1 MPPYLVGESGLDLLS
16 MGMLTSIPALTDAIG
31 IIIGGKLVQ
40 SYLSGKEK
48 YLAIVRSILV
58 ILLLYLIFNAPSV
71 TLVITFQTLC
81 TIFHG
86 LVFATIFALPHK
98 IFSKNNIGL
107 AIGVINLGGMIG
119 AFLAPMVMGYLIET
133 FNGSYTSAFII

>member
-1 MPPYLVGESGLDLLS
+1 MPPYLVGERGLDLLS

-71 TLVITFQTLC
+71 TLVITFQSLC

-86 LVFATIFALPHK
+86 LVFALPHK

-107 AIGVINLGGMIG
+107 AIGFINLGGMM
-119 AFLAPMVMGYLIET
+119 AH
-133 FNGSYTSAFII
+133 S